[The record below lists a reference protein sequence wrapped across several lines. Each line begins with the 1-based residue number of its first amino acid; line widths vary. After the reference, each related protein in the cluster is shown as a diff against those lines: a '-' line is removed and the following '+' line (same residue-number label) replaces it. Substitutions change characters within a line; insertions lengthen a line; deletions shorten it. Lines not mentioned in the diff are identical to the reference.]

1 MLCSEK
7 GEYKMNKLKQDTGY
21 QIGANIF
28 LSLLAAVMIL
38 PFVLLFMSSITEE
51 NALIR
56 DGYSFFPK
64 QYSLDAYRY
73 IFNNGDK
80 IFRAYGITVFVTV
93 VGTAANLA
101 LSSLLA
107 FPLSIKS
114 LPGRRFFTFV
124 VFFTML
130 FSGGLVPTYVMYT
143 GTFHIKNTIFALIVP
158 NLMMSAVNVLL
169 IRTYFA
175 NSVPSELF
183 GAAEIDGAS
192 QFSVF
197 WRIALPLSKPILVTT
212 GLFAG
217 LGYWNDW
224 TNGLYY
230 ISNPQMWSIQSLL
243 NKMIGDIQY
252 LQSGN
257 TTSAAAAAMG
267 PLPSTGVRMAIAFVA
282 MLPVLLLYPFL
293 QKYFAK
299 GIALGAVKG

>member
-1 MLCSEK
+1 MH
-7 GEYKMNKLKQDTGY
+7 KLKKDTGY
-21 QIGANIF
+21 QIGANTF
-28 LSLLAAVMIL
+28 LALLVIAMVL
-38 PFVLLFMSSITEE
+38 PFILLFMSSITEE
-51 NALIR
+51 NTLIR

-64 QYSLDAYRY
+64 KYSLDAYRY

-80 IFRAYGITVFVTV
+80 IFRAYGITIFVTV

-107 FPLSIKS
+107 FPLSIKG
-114 LPGRRFFTFV
+114 LPGRRVFTFV

-130 FSGGLVPTYVMYT
+130 FNGGLVPTYMMYT
-143 GTFHIKNTIFALIVP
+143 GVFHIKNTVFALIVP

-175 NSVPSELF
+175 NSIPPELF
-183 GAAEIDGAS
+183 EAAEIDGAS
-192 QFSVF
+192 QFSIF

-230 ISNPQMWSIQSLL
+230 ISNSKMWSIQSLL

-257 TTSAAAAAMG
+257 ATSAVTAAMG

-282 MLPVLLLYPFL
+282 MLPILLLYPFL